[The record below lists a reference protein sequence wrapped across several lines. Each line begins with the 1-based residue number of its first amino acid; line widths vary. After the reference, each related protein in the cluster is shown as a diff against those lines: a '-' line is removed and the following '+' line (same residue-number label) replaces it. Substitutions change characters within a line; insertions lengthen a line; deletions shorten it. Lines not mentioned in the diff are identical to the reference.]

1 MMLPECA
8 ALGTLTSRPAAF
20 ARRCA
25 PGDLRLMR
33 APGRAGNA
41 TVNPALS
48 PLPVSSS
55 VPCTET
61 WCGFALHLVCGVQVT
76 LVMRTEVT
84 CALGLRAAEVP
95 ALRER
100 PLPVAAGPLLRLT
113 PPACAPPGPVPGA
126 AGGADAAEAEPA
138 MAPSSAAVMTDAS
151 AAATAAARIS
161 CGLCARV
168 LAIGSLRASCFLH
181 PMAASEVSRYAWQ
194 NTICASEVACHACVR
209 CVRALRAAALSPSES
224 LRARAP
230 AAADLRAGPRACLA
244 G

>member
-95 ALRER
+95 APDLAE
-100 PLPVAAGPLLRLT
+100 VAA
-113 PPACAPPGPVPGA
+113 
-126 AGGADAAEAEPA
+126 AAEERRVDRDEVP
-138 MAPSSAAVMTDAS
+138 DAD
-151 AAATAAARIS
+151 
-161 CGLCARV
+161 V
-168 LAIGSLRASCFLH
+168 
-181 PMAASEVSRYAWQ
+181 V
-194 NTICASEVACHACVR
+194 HA
-209 CVRALRAAALSPSES
+209 
-224 LRARAP
+224 
-230 AAADLRAGPRACLA
+230 
-244 G
+244 